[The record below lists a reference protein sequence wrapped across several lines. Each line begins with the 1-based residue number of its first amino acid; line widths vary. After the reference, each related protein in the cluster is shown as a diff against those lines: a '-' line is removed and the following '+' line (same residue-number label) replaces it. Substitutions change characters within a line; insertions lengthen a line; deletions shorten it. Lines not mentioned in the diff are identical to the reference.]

1 MTDFNVRAAKPV
13 DEPAVLALAQAE
25 MDAHAFSDARFKL
38 RQDAAPRYAMYL
50 HNRMREIDSSVF
62 VAERDGEI
70 VGMVVASIRI
80 QEAFFE
86 PRRFGYVSDLVV
98 VPSARRG
105 GIGKALWGRTTLWF
119 KGLGVGVVRLHI
131 AATADAAVAFWKS
144 IGGEPF
150 LVETWVD
157 LPALSEIPEA
167 ARSGSGAAGSGA
179 AGSGAAGSGAAGSS
193 AGGSGAAGS
202 APSDSAAAG
211 TGATD
216 PPPAAA
222 GPDAPS
228 VSRPEWP

>member
-167 ARSGSGAAGSGA
+167 AASGSS
-179 AGSGAAGSGAAGSS
+179 AAGSS
-193 AGGSGAAGS
+193 SAGS
-202 APSDSAAAG
+202 APSGSAAAG
-211 TGATD
+211 TGAGD

-222 GPDAPS
+222 GSDAPS
-228 VSRPEWP
+228 VSGPEWP